1 MENENEQLDNV
12 KPETSFEVQLYI
24 YDLSRG
30 LAQSLIS
37 QLLGGCYAI
46 DRQFDGLRPHSL
58 AKSLETFSLKAK
70 IRRCLEVQKL
80 FNLNSLPKILS

>member
-30 LAQSLIS
+30 LAQTLIS
-37 QLLGGCYAI
+37 QLLGECCVCYAI
-46 DRQFDGLRPHSL
+46 GRWQLL
-58 AKSLETFSLKAK
+58 TTFLWQSQESFEKLKK
-70 IRRCLEVQKL
+70 PKFFEVLSWKKL
-80 FNLNSLPKILS
+80 STN